1 VASGVRFTKPEREW
15 LRVWLKE
22 YEDGPTPT
30 VGRLKLCESI
40 VDKLDKSEL
49 VRARKK
55 QRGGLSIDAALAAFA
70 VALGGRLIRPPP
82 RAFTVFGQ
90 MARRIADLGLTK
102 EDCTRIAIEAG
113 RRWPRGGIKAES
125 IVRQADRL
133 MTREVTVD
141 PEARAP
147 DGPMGMED
155 I

>member
-1 VASGVRFTKPEREW
+1 MAAGIRLTAPERAY
-15 LRVWLKE
+15 LRA
-22 YEDGPTPT
+22 
-30 VGRLKLCESI
+30 KLEPETTKLAEGI
-40 VDKLDKSEL
+40 LDKLDKSEL

-125 IVRQADRL
+125 IVRQADAL
-133 MTREVTVD
+133 MTREINVD

-147 DGPMGMED
+147 DGPVKMED
-155 I
+155 IT